1 MDPYATLQVIE
12 SADLEVIRA
21 AYRALARRFHPDVG
35 GDAMRMAEVN
45 EAWSVL
51 GDPLRRARFDREQ
64 RQARARKVA
73 AEAVSRDAGETFRR
87 EPTPVMRRTPARERA
102 SAPTE
107 PPTEPPAR
115 APGWAPAPSV
125 SSESRARGGGT
136 ILDFGR
142 YVGWS
147 ISELGRHDPDYL
159 LWLER
164 MPAGRSLRAEIGRAL
179 GVHEAPVATATRP
192 AARERPRRTWFR

>member
-12 SADLEVIRA
+12 SADPEVIRA

-35 GDAMRMAEVN
+35 GDATRMAEVN
-45 EAWSVL
+45 EAWGVL
-51 GDPLRRARFDREQ
+51 GDPLRRARYDREQ
-64 RQARARKVA
+64 RQARARKAA
-73 AEAVSRDAGETFRR
+73 AEAAARDNAESFRR
-87 EPTPVMRRTPARERA
+87 EPTPVMRPTPAPERA
-102 SAPTE
+102 SAP
-107 PPTEPPAR
+107 PEPPAQ

-125 SSESRARGGGT
+125 SSASMARGGGT

-159 LWLER
+159 QWLER
-164 MPAGRSLRAEIGRAL
+164 TPAGRSLRAEIGRAL
-179 GVHEAPVATATRP
+179 GVHEAAVATATRP
-192 AARERPRRTWFR
+192 AVRERPRRTWFR